1 LNSKQQKKNSYIH
14 IGFNITM
21 QKITMQNLYR
31 LALGLTFF
39 LLTRFAFAQ
48 GRQEKTLDE
57 SIVEQA
63 QTHEQKKVR
72 TTADTALEIIRKR
85 FVADLL
91 DEPVNVE
98 QIRLLIKTIK
108 ADGSWPQI
116 NYIDTSRTGFQHRE
130 HLQNMLELSRAYK
143 KPGTEF
149 YQNPDVKKT
158 VSLALDFW
166 IAHDFI
172 CQNWWWN
179 EMGTPNLM
187 INTLLVF
194 DDELTDKQRTGGLR
208 IAHRANLETFG
219 ARPGGDLI
227 QIAGMLGKQGLFIK
241 DEDTLN
247 KVLKVMASEIKIST
261 GRGLQADMS
270 FHHRVDNVISTLS
283 YGSGYASA
291 FSYWAAQIAGTKYTF
306 PEDAIRLLIDF
317 YVDGIS
323 KSMAFGKYPDIAA
336 KNRDLS
342 RKRTLAPAD
351 SEVPANL
358 LKASNYRKAE
368 LETLVKIRKG
378 ETSPNLTW
386 SRFFWHSEYF
396 THQRRDWFSSVRMHS
411 NRQSNMEQPHNEEGL
426 LNHHFADG
434 SNFIT
439 ISGKEYLDIFP
450 VWDWQKIPGT
460 TIVQTPTLPHWNEIA
475 KKGITEFTGAVTDDK
490 YAAVAFDFKSVHD
503 PLKARKAWFFFDH
516 EYVCL
521 GAAINSQSIY
531 PVVTT
536 MNQCLLNKEVMV
548 KAESKIKSLDKG
560 THEIHNTSW
569 VLHDGVAYLFP
580 LPVNV
585 HIKND
590 SATGSWRKINHQDW
604 ATEEPVQKEVFS
616 LWIDHGKKPTNGKYE
631 YLVVPNMKSSTID
644 DYFKHSAILI
654 LANTADIQAVQHK
667 ELEITQIVFY
677 KEGSIKLPSGLTIT
691 AGSPCMVM
699 IKTKGKTVDKIAVSD
714 PARKLKS
721 LDLTLNAPFPSEG
734 AHWKTQWDKANNTS
748 VIHIDLPTEGYAGK
762 TLVLGLKS

>member
-1 LNSKQQKKNSYIH
+1 
-14 IGFNITM
+14 M
-21 QKITMQNLYR
+21 QHSRR
-31 LALGLTFF
+31 LISMVIFF
-39 LLTRFAFAQ
+39 LLTRFAFSQ
-48 GRQEKTLDE
+48 MQNEKAVNE
-57 SIVEQA
+57 SLPSQA
-63 QTHEQKKVR
+63 QISEQKKVQA
-72 TTADTALEIIRKR
+72 TADTDLEIIRKR
-85 FVADLL
+85 FVTDLL
-91 DEPVNVE
+91 DERVNTD
-98 QIRLLIKTIK
+98 QIKMLVKTIK
-108 ADGSWPQI
+108 PDGSWPQI

-149 YQNPDVKKT
+149 YQNPEVKKT
-158 VSLALDFW
+158 VSVALDFW

-179 EMGTPNLM
+179 EMGTPNSM

-194 DDELTDKQRTGGLR
+194 DDELTEKQKSGALR

-227 QIAGMLGKQGLFIK
+227 QIAGMLGKQGLFTR

-261 GRGLQADMS
+261 GRGLQSDMS

-291 FSYWAAQIAGTKYTF
+291 FSYWAAKIAGTKYTF

-317 YVDGIS
+317 YIDGIS

-351 SEVPANL
+351 SEVPENL

-378 ETSPNLTW
+378 ETTPNLTW

-396 THQRRDWFSSVRMHS
+396 THQRPDWFSSVRMHS

-439 ISGKEYLDIFP
+439 ISGKEYIDIFP
-450 VWDWQKIPGT
+450 VWDWQKIPGA
-460 TIVQTPTLPHWNEIA
+460 TIVQTPALPHWNEIA
-475 KKGITEFTGAVTDDK
+475 KKGISEFTGAVTDDK

-503 PLKARKAWFFFDH
+503 PLSARKAWFFFDH

-521 GAAINSQSIY
+521 GAGINSESTY

-548 KAESKIKSLDKG
+548 KADNKISSAEKG
-560 THEIHNTSW
+560 THEIHNASW

-580 LPVNV
+580 SAVNV
-585 HIKND
+585 HIRNET
-590 SATGSWRKINHQDW
+590 ATGNWRKINHQDW
-604 ATEEPVQKEVFS
+604 ATDEPVQKEVFS
-616 LWIDHGKKPTNGKYE
+616 LWIDHGTKPMNGKYE
-631 YLVVPNMKSSTID
+631 YLVVPKMKTSTID
-644 DYFKHSAILI
+644 EYYKSSGVLI
-654 LANTADIQAVQHK
+654 LANTPEIQAVQHK
-667 ELEITQIVFY
+667 ELGITQIVFY
-677 KEGSIKLPSGLTIT
+677 KEGAMKLPNGLTIT

-699 IKTKGKTVDKIAVSD
+699 IKAKGKTVEKVTVSD

-721 LDLTLNAPFPSEG
+721 IDLTLNVPFEVKSNEGKSE
-734 AHWKTQWDKANNTS
+734 WNKTKNFT
-748 VIHIDLPTEGYAGK
+748 VIHINLPTGEYAGK
-762 TLVLGLKS
+762 SVVL